1 MTKGSDGAFGQR
13 HDLRAEAARLERQVS
28 IWSPASHAMWA
39 VWGLVQAR
47 EDLELAV
54 QARATGAPPE
64 PPEFDYLAYALCRIE
79 GFRREMGVLGLDR
92 RAPAGRRA
100 SGTLSADI

>member
-1 MTKGSDGAFGQR
+1 MRDRYLSGAQPRMLCG
-13 HDLRAEAARLERQVS
+13 LS
-28 IWSPASHAMWA
+28 G
-39 VWGLVQAR
+39 GLVQAR

-79 GFRREMGVLGLDR
+79 GFRSEMGVLGLNR
-92 RAPAGRRA
+92 RAPASRVR
-100 SGTLSADI
+100 GTVSADT